1 MDGKY
6 PYYAFN
12 IPDKGNYTIIE
23 KTDEKI
29 VLDNNEPIL
38 INPPKDSIDNIKNS
52 ISIYLKEKYNE
63 DIENIRLLFL
73 NIESRKNY
81 IKLSKELDDILNAL
95 DTTNDINSLIDKFKL
110 INNEIINN
118 NNNYLSN
125 IQNITDKK
133 NNLENY
139 IKNNEKSLDIINN
152 GCKFIT
158 TKKYELYLDKEN
170 KVYIKYN
177 KENKYIDSD
186 KKFKKIKL
194 FINECIKIKNFKQ
207 KKQNLK
213 YLSLKK
219 KEENK
224 EDKLNRQLDK
234 LNNLIPNI
242 NRISVKLQF
251 YENDKMN
258 KNNLIASLINQNLK
272 IKVIEYITNYL
283 EELENIYFIKESK
296 ILIHDKSNFINNL
309 IKYDKSPFSFNTIN
323 KGDVPFN
330 VKYEGNQLIINNIT
344 IEFDEYKKIFIEKME
359 YLKNKLK
366 ILIDDLKIENNSN
379 TFKLLDDI
387 YCYKINYNNFKIN
400 YNYTN
405 FYNGSNEPYI
415 EMITKNNWYA
425 NETLLKKNDKDYS
438 INATI
443 YQIQTIKDEKI
454 NNYLII
460 VSSES
465 QIFYYYNKY
474 NKYIDNTISNN
485 TIDSLKQIGNTFK
498 LDSNHHCEI
507 IGYSLDNNRSE
518 LIRFDSNIF
527 VVDILFIFRGKN
539 TTIKI
544 NDKELINENNNYY
557 IVNREILHKD
567 PNKLFSDFK
576 INETLN
582 RKGNKYIKTSDSNS
596 NSTNSTI
603 SKNIAA
609 KVTEEIIDENI

>member
-1 MDGKY
+1 
-6 PYYAFN
+6 
-12 IPDKGNYTIIE
+12 
-23 KTDEKI
+23 
-29 VLDNNEPIL
+29 LDNNEPIL

-110 INNEIINN
+110 INNEVVNN

-133 NNLENY
+133 NNLVNY

-296 ILIHDKSNFINNL
+296 ILIHDKSNFINN
-309 IKYDKSPFSFNTIN
+309 
-323 KGDVPFN
+323 
-330 VKYEGNQLIINNIT
+330 
-344 IEFDEYKKIFIEKME
+344 
-359 YLKNKLK
+359 
-366 ILIDDLKIENNSN
+366 
-379 TFKLLDDI
+379 
-387 YCYKINYNNFKIN
+387 
-400 YNYTN
+400 
-405 FYNGSNEPYI
+405 
-415 EMITKNNWYA
+415 
-425 NETLLKKNDKDYS
+425 
-438 INATI
+438 
-443 YQIQTIKDEKI
+443 
-454 NNYLII
+454 
-460 VSSES
+460 
-465 QIFYYYNKY
+465 
-474 NKYIDNTISNN
+474 
-485 TIDSLKQIGNTFK
+485 
-498 LDSNHHCEI
+498 
-507 IGYSLDNNRSE
+507 
-518 LIRFDSNIF
+518 
-527 VVDILFIFRGKN
+527 
-539 TTIKI
+539 
-544 NDKELINENNNYY
+544 
-557 IVNREILHKD
+557 
-567 PNKLFSDFK
+567 
-576 INETLN
+576 
-582 RKGNKYIKTSDSNS
+582 
-596 NSTNSTI
+596 
-603 SKNIAA
+603 
-609 KVTEEIIDENI
+609 